1 MSSLK
6 LSPVPHRIQFRNKR
20 DYGNNGDF
28 SLPFNPIPGM
38 PELTGLMKLSGTG
51 MNKIENLSQVM
62 DSGKQKGQKG
72 KQKGQKRR
80 VARVKK
86 RVFFLSKADSHTIR
100 SIYFSCCHDLLSK
113 RSITWTPEADNPVF
127 SVFSGIAIFRLRN
140 RSKHFVIKGL
150 YKRLRLHVC
159 CKICTRN

>member
-1 MSSLK
+1 
-6 LSPVPHRIQFRNKR
+6 
-20 DYGNNGDF
+20 
-28 SLPFNPIPGM
+28 M

-62 DSGKQKGQKG
+62 VSKNLGKQKGQKG

-100 SIYFSCCHDLLSK
+100 SIYFSCFP
-113 RSITWTPEADNPVF
+113 IEAM
-127 SVFSGIAIFRLRN
+127 IFWA
-140 RSKHFVIKGL
+140 KGP
-150 YKRLRLHVC
+150 
-159 CKICTRN
+159 